1 LYIRK
6 TALPSTA
13 VSRYSGFVPDPQ
25 GVRVEIFDQVYH
37 LRVGN
42 DSDAEQIRKAA
53 AYVDAKIRSVA
64 AKTRDVDSLRL
75 AVLAAL
81 HIADEYHTL
90 QSKHE
95 DLQDKIEQ
103 RSAALGRLL
112 DRELR
117 SAS

>member
-1 LYIRK
+1 MYNNVE
-6 TALPSTA
+6 LPSA
-13 VSRYSGFVPDPQ
+13 ALSRYSRFVAEPQ

-42 DSDAEQIRKAA
+42 DSDAEQIRRAA

-81 HIADEYHTL
+81 HIADEYHAL
-90 QSKHE
+90 QGKHE
-95 DLQDKIEQ
+95 ALHEQIEK